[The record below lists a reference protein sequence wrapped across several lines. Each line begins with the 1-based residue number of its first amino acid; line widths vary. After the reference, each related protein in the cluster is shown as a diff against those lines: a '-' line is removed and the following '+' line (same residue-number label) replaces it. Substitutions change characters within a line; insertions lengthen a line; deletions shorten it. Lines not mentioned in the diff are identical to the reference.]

1 MNADIFTQ
9 SVGLGNINPI
19 DIGFFFFF
27 QTWENID
34 PQNVLNDLKASI
46 SLAALT

>member
-19 DIGFFFFF
+19 DIGVFFF

-34 PQNVLNDLKASI
+34 PQNVLNDLKASN

>member
-19 DIGFFFFF
+19 DIGFFFFSNMG
-27 QTWENID
+27 EH
-34 PQNVLNDLKASI
+34 
-46 SLAALT
+46 

>member
-19 DIGFFFFF
+19 DIGGVSNMG
-27 QTWENID
+27 EH
-34 PQNVLNDLKASI
+34 
-46 SLAALT
+46 

>member
-19 DIGFFFFF
+19 DIGGFFSNMG
-27 QTWENID
+27 EH
-34 PQNVLNDLKASI
+34 
-46 SLAALT
+46 